1 MVGLLGMMAAGG
13 AIGARNASN
22 QNVAAQNQLEIENA
36 REQLR
41 EEYLNRRFD
50 RELQTAQEIGKQK
63 AAADE
68 AKYKRDSE
76 DKEKQRAHEIQKT
89 GLLNAGREKAAGI
102 SANSRLQAAQIGA
115 DASRYS
121 VDNRA
126 PKGSDKSVT
135 MPDGTVISMNS
146 PTGKLAV
153 DIMAANPE
161 LSIKEA
167 MHKAMGFGLTGEA
180 VKNQFGAL
188 KDGVAE
194 TALDMAGK
202 FTNPAQKPQQ
212 LNGMPIRKY
221 TIGSGRLE

>member
-50 RELQTAQEIGKQK
+50 KELEKAKEIGTQRAEAEK
-63 AAADE
+63 A
-68 AKYKRDSE
+68 KSIRDSE
-76 DKEKQRAHEIQKT
+76 EKAKQREHEITKT

-115 DASRYS
+115 NASKYS
-121 VDNRA
+121 VDNRT
-126 PKGSDKSVT
+126 PKGNDKSVT

-146 PTGKLAV
+146 TVGKLAA
-153 DIMAANPE
+153 DLRAADPS
-161 LSIKEA
+161 LSAAEA
-167 MHKAMGFGLTGEA
+167 MQKAMAYNLTGEA
-180 VKNQFGAL
+180 SKNPMNVLSDTVGENAMGL
-188 KDGVAE
+188 
-194 TALDMAGK
+194 AGK
-202 FTNPAQKPQQ
+202 FTNPSQQPQQ
-212 LNGMPIRKY
+212 KIRTYK
-221 TIGSGRLE
+221 IGKGYVD

>member
-1 MVGLLGMMAAGG
+1 MVGLLGMMAAGA

-22 QNVAAQNQLEIENA
+22 QSVAAQNQLELEQS

-50 RELQTAQEIGKQK
+50 KELQTAQEMGKQK

-68 AKYKRDSE
+68 AKYQRDSE
-76 DKEKQRAHEIQKT
+76 EKEKQRAHEIQKT
-89 GLLNAGREKAAGI
+89 GLLNASREKAAGI
-102 SANSRLQAAQIGA
+102 SANSRLQAAKIGA
-115 DASRYS
+115 DAARYS
-121 VDNRA
+121 VDNRV

-135 MPDGTVISMNS
+135 MPDGTVVSMNS

-153 DIMAANPE
+153 DLMSANPS
-161 LSIKEA
+161 LSIQEA
-167 MHKAMGFGLTGEA
+167 MHKAMGYGLTSEA
-180 VKNQFGAL
+180 TKNQFGAL

-202 FTNPAQKPQQ
+202 FTNTPQQ
-212 LNGMPIRKY
+212 PQQKIRTYK
-221 TIGSGRLE
+221 IGKGYVD

>member
-1 MVGLLGMMAAGG
+1 MVGLLGMMAAGA

-22 QNVAAQNQLEIENA
+22 QSVAAQNQLEIENA

-41 EEYLNRRFD
+41 EEYLNKRFD
-50 RELQTAQEIGKQK
+50 RELETAKEVGKQK
-63 AAADE
+63 AASDE
-68 AKYKRDSE
+68 AKYQRDSE
-76 DKEKQRAHEIQKT
+76 EKEKQRAHEIQKT
-89 GLLNAGREKAAGI
+89 GLLNAGKATQAEI
-102 SANSRLQAAQIGA
+102 SGSYGYKSAKERADATRYLADSKKDPANS
-115 DASRYS
+115 
-121 VDNRA
+121 
-126 PKGSDKSVT
+126 KSIT

-167 MHKAMGFGLTGEA
+167 MHKAMGFGLTCEA

-202 FTNPAQKPQQ
+202 FTNPAQQPQQ
-212 LNGMPIRKY
+212 KVRTYK
-221 TIGSGRLE
+221 IGKGFVD